1 MRFSFSSVL
10 VLSWWKPYQAHQWYI
25 PWRSGAV
32 SGGVY
37 QVGGRRAA
45 SRIGGRAATADD
57 AEAPSTAVHHG
68 VAERTSRRAVQ
79 EKVGGE
85 VGVEEILEDVLCHEE
100 RIAGLVVGM
109 QL

>member
-1 MRFSFSSVL
+1 M
-10 VLSWWKPYQAHQWYI
+10 WKSYQWYI
-25 PWRSGAV
+25 SLRNGTVPRG
-32 SGGVY
+32 
-37 QVGGRRAA
+37 
-45 SRIGGRAATADD
+45 SRTDHSVEGRAAAADTV
-57 AEAPSTAVHHG
+57 AGRQPSKAASTAVHHG

-79 EKVGGE
+79 KKVGGE